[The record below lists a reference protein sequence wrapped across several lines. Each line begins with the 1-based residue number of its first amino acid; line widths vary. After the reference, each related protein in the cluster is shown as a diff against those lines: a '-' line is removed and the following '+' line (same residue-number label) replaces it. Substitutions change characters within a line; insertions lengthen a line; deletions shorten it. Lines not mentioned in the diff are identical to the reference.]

1 MSDEKKEGPWAD
13 MLEKAGKI
21 AQDFAA
27 EVQRNAKSI
36 GEIAKDSAQ
45 KIQESE
51 AFAKAKEVAESARQQ
66 VVEAAEKTSEK
77 AQKMSATAKKLVA
90 TLNTAAT
97 DCKDR
102 DAFIKH
108 LATNVLPD
116 VAGQMDAKARALG
129 IGYLAEAG
137 AGVAGVTGVEVMY
150 VRPHENERGMLKVA
164 RMEGRSARLAIGAS
178 SNAYAICLYGE
189 PVVLKSATKRRGAD
203 VEVLV
208 ASIGFFSVTSAMAAP
223 DQRAGGWLAG
233 IGAGLNIGIPIL
245 SDLTAFEIE
254 EQIIEKFTLTDAE
267 VKDLEDAVQAAP
279 DRSTRRKIAKAI

>member
-1 MSDEKKEGPWAD
+1 MSDEKKETPWAD
-13 MLEKAGKI
+13 LLDKAGKI

-27 EVQRNAKSI
+27 EVQKNAKSI
-36 GEIAKDSAQ
+36 
-45 KIQESE
+45 QESDV
-51 AFAKAKEVAESARQQ
+51 FAKAKEMAEGAKDK
-66 VVEAAEKTSEK
+66 VIEAAERTSEK

-90 TLNTAAT
+90 MLNTAAT
-97 DCKDR
+97 DCQAR
-102 DAFIKH
+102 DKFVENITKEI
-108 LATNVLPD
+108 LPD
-116 VAGQMDAKARALG
+116 VAAQLDAKAQALG

-137 AGVAGVTGVEVMY
+137 AGVAGVTGIEVLY
-150 VRPHENERGMLKVA
+150 VRPAPGERAMLKVA
-164 RMEGRSARLAIGAS
+164 RMEGKSARLAVGAS
-178 SNAYAICLYGE
+178 SNAYACCLYGE

-233 IGAGLNIGIPIL
+233 VGAGLNIGIPIL

-254 EQIIEKFTLTDAE
+254 EQIIEKITLSDAE
-267 VKDLEDAVQAAP
+267 VAAIEDAIKDAP